1 MISRIMKY
9 KTHVFLFLLLLTCRV
24 YAQDVHLKLYEQ
36 QEPKT
41 DQIDSLGYIR
51 EVFSPELLGYLPEN
65 RTGLNHAVL
74 LIPGGAYSYIAIS
87 HEGYGSAKWLAKNGI
102 TVFILKYR
110 LPKGDPQVTIN
121 DGIRALEVIHEQS
134 DKLGIDKDKIG
145 VMGFSAGGHLA
156 AALLT
161 GFTSKKNM
169 VNFGILVYPVISM
182 SYSNFQTREHLL
194 GVKADEQKWRNIYSM
209 DKHVSAD
216 TSPTYIVLSSD
227 DQAVPY
233 LNGLNF
239 YNALLNYG
247 VKSEIRILSEGGH
260 GWWMRNKFIYEEEIR
275 TSILRWIR
283 SF

>member
-169 VNFGILVYPVISM
+169 VNFGISGYIYVI
-182 SYSNFQTREHLL
+182 L
-194 GVKADEQKWRNIYSM
+194 
-209 DKHVSAD
+209 
-216 TSPTYIVLSSD
+216 
-227 DQAVPY
+227 
-233 LNGLNF
+233 
-239 YNALLNYG
+239 
-247 VKSEIRILSEGGH
+247 
-260 GWWMRNKFIYEEEIR
+260 
-275 TSILRWIR
+275 
-283 SF
+283 

>member
-9 KTHVFLFLLLLTCRV
+9 KKHVFLFLLLLTCRV

-41 DQIDSLGYIR
+41 DKIDSSGYIR

-102 TVFILKYR
+102 AAFILKYR

-134 DKLGIDKDKIG
+134 EKLGIDKDKIG
-145 VMGFSAGGHLA
+145 AMGFSACGQLA

-169 VNFGILVYPVISM
+169 VNFGILVYPAISM

-194 GVKADEQKWRNIYSM
+194 GVNADEKIWRNIFSM
-209 DKHVSAD
+209 DKN
-216 TSPTYIVLSSD
+216 VL
-227 DQAVPY
+227 AV
-233 LNGLNF
+233 F
-239 YNALLNYG
+239 
-247 VKSEIRILSEGGH
+247 
-260 GWWMRNKFIYEEEIR
+260 
-275 TSILRWIR
+275 
-283 SF
+283 